1 MRKFLL
7 LLRHKGKSVVKRG
20 HFDRMMCGRVTR
32 TNDLICSS
40 SWLAS
45 RTLHCRFRRKWRRAG
60 EETDQNWRQCQTQM
74 TNKISLP
81 SLPKPKKDL
90 LSLSL
95 SLVSFRL
102 CVERNKCDPRLT
114 LSLSLVSIL
123 TPSFHNREIDRE
135 RENTYPFSS
144 GPSLL
149 TTRYWLLHEEDPGR
163 RGKRNKPKGKKSRGP
178 FPIIR
183 CNNGQKAKG
192 KRQKAKKS

>member
-1 MRKFLL
+1 M
-7 LLRHKGKSVVKRG
+7 
-20 HFDRMMCGRVTR
+20 
-32 TNDLICSS
+32 LIIV
-40 SWLAS
+40 
-45 RTLHCRFRRKWRRAG
+45 AG
-60 EETDQNWRQCQTQM
+60 ESRIAHCIVVFGGNGVVQETDQNWRQCQTQM

-114 LSLSLVSIL
+114 LSLVSIL